1 MIIRLRINLMMSLVM
16 SLSASIA
23 CGHRINATD
32 RDTTLSKQVTK
43 LKISWINYELTK
55 MELAFAINI
64 LAVSLVALYLLV
76 YLIWQ
81 CCRPGK
87 FVTTYTFAH
96 YSDSKTLGPRTAK
109 RNTNEKGLHHLKS
122 RNVKS
127 HQSYSSSSH
136 IDDGYEI
143 FTLKLFM
150 DMKLRD
156 KIKEKEIESQKDP
169 NSVPARAPSKSQ
181 IIPFQHPILHGTSLA
196 DFVSQETL
204 RKTRNNKNNS
214 SNKIH

>member
-1 MIIRLRINLMMSLVM
+1 MIIRLRVSLMMSLVM

-23 CGHRINATD
+23 YGHRINVTD
-32 RDTTLSKQVTK
+32 RDTTPNKQVTK
-43 LKISWINYELTK
+43 LKIPWINYELTK

-64 LAVSLVALYLLV
+64 LAVSLMSLYLLIF
-76 YLIWQ
+76 LIWQ

-87 FVTTYTFAH
+87 FGTTYTFAH
-96 YSDSKTLGPRTAK
+96 YSDSKTLGPKRAK
-109 RNTNEKGLHHLKS
+109 RNKREKGPPHPKS

-127 HQSYSSSSH
+127 HRSYSSSSH

-169 NSVPARAPSKSQ
+169 DSVSARAPSKSQ
-181 IIPFQHPILHGTSLA
+181 IIPFQHPISYGTSLA

-204 RKTRNNKNNS
+204 RKTKKNS